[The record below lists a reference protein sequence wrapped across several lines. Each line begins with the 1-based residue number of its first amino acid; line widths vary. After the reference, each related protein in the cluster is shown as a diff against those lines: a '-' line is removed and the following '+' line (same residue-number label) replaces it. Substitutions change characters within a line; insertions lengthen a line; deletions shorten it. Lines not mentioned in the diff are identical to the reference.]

1 MGPHRRGGAGAVNLY
16 MTRKVKPQF
25 RRAPY
30 RQTFIRQWRELRG
43 LTLEKLAGRLKE
55 GHGLEITHASLSR
68 IERGLQPYN
77 QRQLEA
83 IASEL
88 LTDPASLLMRNP
100 QDPDGIWSIWDQ
112 AKPGEKRQIV
122 EIAKT
127 LIKTGS

>member
-1 MGPHRRGGAGAVNLY
+1 MVHLMYMGKPFLTPRSQPRSQARIRRPNHRNY
-16 MTRKVKPQF
+16 
-25 RRAPY
+25 
-30 RQTFIRQWRELRG
+30 IREWRNHRD
-43 LTLEKLAGRLKE
+43 LTLEKLCERLGE
-55 GHGLEITHASLSR
+55 VHGLKITHASLSR

-100 QDPDGIWSIWDQ
+100 QDPDGIWSVWDQ
-112 AKPGEKRQIV
+112 AKPGERRQII

-127 LIKTGS
+127 LIKTAS